1 MLSLLRFLFWWAGS
15 GEEAPVT
22 PVGLPVNLSFADS
35 NSPALTFTDSN
46 QVNLTFT
53 DP

>member
-1 MLSLLRFLFWWAGS
+1 MLSLLRFFFWWAGS
-15 GEEAPVT
+15 DSNDGA
-22 PVGLPVNLSFADS
+22 GRPVNLTFADS

-46 QVNLTFT
+46 HVNLTFA